1 MSCTLGELSIELD
14 QIGNVCMDSTQVV
27 ALLQPSNPNQVLSAY
42 L

>member
-1 MSCTLGELSIELD
+1 MSCSLGELSIELA

-27 ALLQPSNPNQVLSAY
+27 CLLQPNNANQVLSAY